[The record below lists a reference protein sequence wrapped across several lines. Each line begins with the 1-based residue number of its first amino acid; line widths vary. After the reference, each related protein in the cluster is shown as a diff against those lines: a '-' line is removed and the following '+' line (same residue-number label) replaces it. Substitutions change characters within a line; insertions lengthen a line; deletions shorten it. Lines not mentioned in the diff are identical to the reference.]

1 MHEAGPTR
9 RAVLVGAGLLTVA
22 ACSSGTEPEPPKPDP
37 DLPIRAVAAI
47 GVRGLLALYDGV
59 SRAHPR
65 LRAELA
71 PLAAETTA
79 HLTALEPPQN
89 RPTASS
95 APSTGSST
103 SPSTTTSP
111 PVAVPATPAAA
122 RTALVRA
129 ERHEAGLRVTQLAS
143 ASPALARL
151 LAAIG
156 ASEATHAT
164 LLRGGS

>member
-1 MHEAGPTR
+1 MDQAGPSR
-9 RAVLVGAGLLTVA
+9 RAVLVGAGLLAVA

-37 DLPIRAVAAI
+37 DLPIRALAAD
-47 GVRGLLALYDGV
+47 GVRGLVALYAAVG
-59 SRAHPR
+59 RAHPR

-71 PLAAETTA
+71 PLAAETAA
-79 HLTALEPPQN
+79 HLTALEPPAARQ
-89 RPTASS
+89 TASAGAS
-95 APSTGSST
+95 TATGATPSPT
-103 SPSTTTSP
+103 
-111 PVAVPATPAAA
+111 VAVPAKAAAA

-129 ERHEAGLRVTQLAS
+129 ERHEAALRVTQLAS

-164 LLRGGS
+164 LLRAGS

>member
-1 MHEAGPTR
+1 MDQAGPSR
-9 RAVLVGAGLLTVA
+9 RAVLVGAGLLAVA

-37 DLPIRAVAAI
+37 DLPIRALAAD
-47 GVRGLLALYDGV
+47 GVRGLVALYAAV
-59 SRAHPR
+59 SHAHPN

-79 HLTALEPPQN
+79 HLSALEPPATG
-89 RPTASS
+89 PTASS
-95 APSTGSST
+95 GASA
-103 SPSTTTSP
+103 SPSATAST
-111 PVAVPATPAAA
+111 PVAVPATAAAA
-122 RTALVRA
+122 RAALVRA
-129 ERHEAGLRVTQLAS
+129 ERHEARLRVTQLVS

-164 LLRGGS
+164 LLRAGAR